1 MNDHARWLATSSEVP
16 LERWDSGQSV
26 AALDS
31 VAEETPLALIYN
43 GLQHVVMMASPADL
57 EDFALGFSLSEAV
70 IATPAQLHA
79 VETDRVADGVA
90 VYMDIDAA
98 RAHALE
104 TQRRNLA
111 GRTGCGLCG
120 AETIEQAVR
129 HPAPVAS
136 GVRITAGALQDALAR
151 LAQRQQLNARTGSV
165 HAAAWATPEGEVV
178 VVREDVGRHNALDK
192 MIGAVAREGR
202 PFGHGFALITSRA
215 SFEMAQK
222 AATVGITLLAAISA
236 PTGLAIRLAQ
246 ETGLTLIGF
255 ARGRSFN
262 VYANPQRVGAA

>member
-1 MNDHARWLATSSEVP
+1 MNDHARWLATCSEVP
-16 LERWDSGQSV
+16 LERWESGQSS
-26 AALDS
+26 AARDS

-57 EDFALGFSLSEAV
+57 EDFALGFSLSEGV
-70 IATPAQLHA
+70 IETPAQLHA
-79 VETDRVADGVA
+79 VETDRVGDGIA
-90 VYMDIDAA
+90 LYMDIDAA
-98 RAHALE
+98 RAQALE
-104 TQRRNLA
+104 VQRRNLT

-129 HPAPVAS
+129 HPPPVTK
-136 GVRITAGALQDALAR
+136 GVRVTPGALQDALVH
-151 LAQRQQLNARTGSV
+151 LAQRQQLNAKTGSV

-178 VVREDVGRHNALDK
+178 LVREDVGRHNALDK
-192 MIGAVAREGR
+192 MIGALAREGR
-202 PFGHGFALITSRA
+202 SFEHGFALITSRA

-255 ARGRSFN
+255 ARGRNFN
-262 VYANPQRVGAA
+262 VYANPQRVNAA